1 MSMIGTSK
9 EEGAGEMAGTVIGMW
24 VCPYAYGFV
33 LMHEVGLVRCA
44 RWEHEGDDNEEQGEK

>member
-1 MSMIGTSK
+1 MIGTSK

-24 VCPYAYGFV
+24 VSSYGYGFV